1 MNENTQN
8 YAIDVLAYRLDKI
21 IDNLEII
28 AKTLQAQ
35 HKDGALAIRQYRTYL
50 EGVE

>member
-8 YAIDVLAYRLDKI
+8 YAIDVLAYRLDQI
-21 IDNLEII
+21 IGSLDII

-35 HKDGALAIRQYRTYL
+35 HKDGALVIRQCRAYL
-50 EGVE
+50 EEVE